1 MAFLAIFSV
10 VACVPLGGDDLPWI
24 VIAEDGRIGRFW
36 GLGSMPGCE
45 VPHLLAHHPQ
55 QLLHVGDDLH
65 EVGDGR
71 VDCVPVHAALAI
83 SAYPR
88 SSAPGTVLGFRRA
101 PSRPPGA
108 KVLRARLAVIARR
121 AYGSIVH
128 EDGDVG
134 CLRRPP
140 EAGPPG

>member
-1 MAFLAIFSV
+1 MAFFVIFSIV
-10 VACVPLGGDDLPWI
+10 SSAPLGGDDLPRAAI
-24 VIAEDGRIGRFW
+24 VGDWFGRFW
-36 GLGSMPGCE
+36 GLGSLLGCE
-45 VPHLLAHHPQ
+45 VAHLLTHHPQ
-55 QLLHVGDDLH
+55 LLLHVGDDLH

-71 VDCVPVHAALAI
+71 IDCVPVHAALAI

-128 EDGDVG
+128 EVGDVG